1 MCLLP
6 QTARS
11 RVALARYHRI
21 DSMATL
27 LLITSPRRD
36 GGKPDR
42 RCQGQPASTPLTA
55 IHFGESLAGAD
66 RSLAALTAQYYRRW
80 QPSAVEERLLVD
92 LLISADWQ
100 LRRLKAVR
108 RWHPPEP
115 A

>member
-1 MCLLP
+1 
-6 QTARS
+6 
-11 RVALARYHRI
+11 
-21 DSMATL
+21 MATFFS
-27 LLITSPRRD
+27 IANYRRD

-42 RCQGQPASTPLTA
+42 RRRGETDSTPPVA
-55 IHFGESLAGAD
+55 IGSRASLDDSD

-92 LLISADWQ
+92 LLISSDWQ

-108 RWHPPEP
+108 QSRPPEP

>member
-11 RVALARYHRI
+11 SFELARYHRI

-27 LLITSPRRD
+27 LLITRPRRD

-42 RCQGQPASTPLTA
+42 RRQGQTTSAPLTT
-55 IHFGESLAGAD
+55 IHSQESPGETR

-80 QPSAVEERLLVD
+80 QPSALEERLLVD

-108 RWHPPEP
+108 QWHPPEP